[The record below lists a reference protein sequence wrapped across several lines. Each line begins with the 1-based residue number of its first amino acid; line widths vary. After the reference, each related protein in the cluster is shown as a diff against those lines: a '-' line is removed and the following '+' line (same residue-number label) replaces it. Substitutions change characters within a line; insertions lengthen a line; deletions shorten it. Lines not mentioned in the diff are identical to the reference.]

1 MTEVAL
7 LKLDFQ
13 HDFQRKCMLQVF
25 ASGSVMNSKQQVTEW
40 KQLWM
45 KELASWHTPYKAMI
59 DCQHLTLG
67 TDQDLQLALAEMVEF
82 LKKLFLRKVAGFNY
96 RPAQNHDLLP
106 FPMFDELSEAE
117 AELAIRHNK
126 RTVGGDLRSQVI
138 IHNHFRQQVVELTF
152 SEQFIVDSVDKLAV
166 IKSKM
171 TNNLMQW
178 HSKWSLLIDC
188 EHLSIVDKKGF
199 EQIIDFFKR
208 YFLQKVV
215 GYNRRGNSEDYPFP
229 AYRSKH
235 KAALQ
240 LEGDTD
246 VAGDEAHCRSQRSS
260 TIG

>member
-1 MTEVAL
+1 MLEI
-7 LKLDFQ
+7 DFQ

-25 ASGSVMNSKQQVTEW
+25 ANGSAINSEQHVKKW

-45 KELASWHTPYKAMI
+45 NELASWHTPYKAII

-67 TDQDLQLALAEMVEF
+67 GDQVLPPALAEMINF

-96 RPAQNHDLLP
+96 RSAQNHDLLP
-106 FPMFDELSEAE
+106 FPMFDKLNDAE
-117 AELAIRHNK
+117 KELAIRHSK
-126 RTVGGDLRSQVI
+126 RIVGGDLRSQVI
-138 IHNHFRQQVVELTF
+138 ISNHFRQQVVELSF
-152 SEQFIVDSVDKLAV
+152 SEPFVVDNDDKLAI

-178 HSKWSLLIDC
+178 HSKWSLLVDC
-188 EHLSIVDKKGF
+188 QNLTIVDKGGF
-199 EQIIDFFKR
+199 EQIIDFLKR

-215 GYNRRGNSEDYPFP
+215 GYNRRGKSEDYPFP

-240 LEGDTD
+240 LEGDTT
-246 VAGDEAHCRSQRSS
+246 VAGDEAHCRSQRSTS
-260 TIG
+260 